1 MDFVC
6 FESLG
11 ENSDYAP
18 KEKASAITSIRILT
32 YIIYS
37 RWIVYGI
44 CRILSFA
51 AIFTSYEVFY
61 IRHENLR
68 GIPLPLSWRTSRKTT
83 GPKTLIFLQSP
94 LLSDL

>member
-1 MDFVC
+1 MGTDVFLYVSNIADFVC

-11 ENSDYAP
+11 GSSDYAP

-37 RWIVYGI
+37 RWIVCDI

-61 IRHENLR
+61 IRHESLQEMF
-68 GIPLPLSWRTSRKTT
+68 
-83 GPKTLIFLQSP
+83 LIS
-94 LLSDL
+94 S